1 MDFKELKK
9 KSGMT
14 SAQIYEFSGIPVR
27 SQENWTSEKQRR
39 NPPSYVINLLKYKM
53 EKEGIIKEESDDD
66 ISTKE

>member
-39 NPPSYVINLLKYKM
+39 NPPTYVVSLLEYKM
-53 EKEGIIKEESDDD
+53 KKEGIIKEENDND

>member
-39 NPPSYVINLLKYKM
+39 TPPSYVVSLLKYKM
-53 EKEGIIKEESDDD
+53 EKEGIIKEDDDND

>member
-14 SAQIYEFSGIPVR
+14 MTQIYEFSGIPVR
-27 SQENWTSEKQRR
+27 SQENWTSKKQRR
-39 NPPSYVINLLKYKM
+39 NPPPYVINLLEYKM
-53 EKEGIIKEESDDD
+53 KKEGIIKEENDND